1 MIYLHYNPALTP
13 PLAQPVS
20 NNQDLDIANEANGK
34 EENYLHQEIEE
45 ELTILDTVL
54 PDI

>member
-1 MIYLHYNPALTP
+1 MLHVTY
-13 PLAQPVS
+13 VGV
-20 NNQDLDIANEANGK
+20 IVIM
-34 EENYLHQEIEE
+34 HQEIEE